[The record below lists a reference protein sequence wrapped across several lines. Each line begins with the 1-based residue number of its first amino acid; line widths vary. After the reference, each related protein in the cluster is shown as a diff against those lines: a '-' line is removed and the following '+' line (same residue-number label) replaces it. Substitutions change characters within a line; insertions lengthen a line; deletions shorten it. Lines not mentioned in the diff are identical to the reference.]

1 MSLASRIFMNEQL
14 QWTLQAT
21 CLGCAYEAST
31 PLHMGAGVHCPSCGA
46 PIHIDPETTVFHR
59 AGGSGYW
66 SFR

>member
-1 MSLASRIFMNEQL
+1 MSLLSRIFMNEQL

-21 CLGCAYEAST
+21 CSGCAHETTAS
-31 PLHMGAGVHCPSCGA
+31 LHMGTGVQCTACGA

-66 SFR
+66 NWH